1 MKKAKM
7 AEESYY
13 PDDDARTLTRAQE
26 ILKDPKRK
34 KAALGELKKQA
45 NAAAEALAKTQAI
58 ADTKKNLDSVFK
70 GSK

>member
-1 MKKAKM
+1 MKQAKM
-7 AEESYY
+7 IEESYY

-45 NAAAEALAKTQAI
+45 DAAAEALSRTQAI
-58 ADTKKNLDSVFK
+58 ADTKKSLDSVFK
-70 GSK
+70 RNK